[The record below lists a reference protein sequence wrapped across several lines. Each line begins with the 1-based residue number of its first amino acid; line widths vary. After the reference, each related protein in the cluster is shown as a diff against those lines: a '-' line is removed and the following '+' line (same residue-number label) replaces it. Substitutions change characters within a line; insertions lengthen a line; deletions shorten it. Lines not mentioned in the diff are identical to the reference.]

1 VPLNSQGILVTCD
14 AGREDRAGDEAAAL
28 IEEVI
33 QTLRPAASRLW
44 ADLSFL
50 LAAPEPEN

>member
-1 VPLNSQGILVTCD
+1 MPLNSQGILVTCD